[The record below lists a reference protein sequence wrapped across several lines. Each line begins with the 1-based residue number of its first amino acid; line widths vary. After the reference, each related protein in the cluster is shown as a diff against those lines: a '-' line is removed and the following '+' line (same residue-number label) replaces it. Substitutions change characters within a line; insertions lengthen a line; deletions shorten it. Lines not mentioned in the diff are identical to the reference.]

1 MPRFSAN
8 LSFLFQEHAFLDR
21 FEAAARAGFKAVEY
35 ISPYDHPAQEI
46 ATRLKDNDLT
56 QALFNLPLGNFDE
69 GERGLAGLPG
79 REEEFRRSV
88 EKAARYA
95 KALSCPK
102 VNCLAGIPVLGTS
115 RELALGILIANLR
128 HAAEQLSREGILLL
142 LEPINR
148 FDMPGYLV
156 NRSNEGI
163 AVLDAVNHPNL
174 KLQYDIYHMQ
184 RMEGEI
190 AATLKKLMP
199 RIGHIQIADNPGRH
213 EPGTGE
219 LNFPYLLAEIDRLG
233 YQGWVGCEYQP
244 KAGTAK
250 GLTWM
255 KDYK

>member
-1 MPRFSAN
+1 MPRFCAN
-8 LSFLFQEHAFLDR
+8 LSFLFQEHEFLDR
-21 FEAAARAGFKAVEY
+21 FAAAARAGFKAVEY
-35 ISPYDHPAQEI
+35 ISPYDHPAEEL
-46 ATRLKDNDLT
+46 ALRLTDNGLT
-56 QALFNLPLGNFDE
+56 QALFNLPLGDFDK

-79 REEEFRRSV
+79 REEDFRRGI

-95 KALSCPK
+95 RALSCPK
-102 VNCLAGIPVLGTS
+102 VNCLAGIPLVGTS
-115 RELALGILIANLR
+115 RELALATLIANLR

-156 NRSNEGI
+156 NRSNEAI
-163 AVLDAVNHPNL
+163 TVLDAVNHPNL

-219 LNFPYLLAEIDRLG
+219 LNFAFLLAEIDRLR
-233 YQGWVGCEYQP
+233 YDGWVGCEYRP
-244 KAGTAK
+244 KAGTLA
-250 GLTWM
+250 GLSWM
-255 KDYK
+255 KDCK

>member
-8 LSFLFQEHAFLDR
+8 LSFLFQEHSFLDR
-21 FEAAARAGFKAVEY
+21 FAAAASAGFKAVEY
-35 ISPYDHPAQEI
+35 ISPYEHPPEEI
-46 ATRLKDNDLT
+46 AQRLHDNGLT
-56 QALFNLPLGNFDE
+56 QALFNLPPGNFE
-69 GERGLAGLPG
+69 AGERGIACLPG
-79 REEEFRRSV
+79 RQEDFRRSID
-88 EKAARYA
+88 KAARYA
-95 KALSCPK
+95 KTLSCPK
-102 VNCLAGIPVLGTS
+102 INCLAGIPLVGTS
-115 RELALGILIANLR
+115 RELALATLIANLR

-156 NRSNEGI
+156 NRSNEAI

-174 KLQYDIYHMQ
+174 KLQYDVYHMQ

-219 LNFPYLLAEIDRLG
+219 LNFSYLLAAIDRLG
-233 YQGWVGCEYQP
+233 YQGWVGCEYKP
-244 KAGTAK
+244 KAATAD
-250 GLTWM
+250 GLGWM
-255 KDYK
+255 KDYQ